1 MSKSMSAFEW
11 LLLSI
16 LAFLWGGSFFFTEI
30 AIPSIPPF
38 TIVAIR
44 VCLAA
49 LTLFAFCIVAKLQV
63 TFSYEILFAFVGM
76 GILNNAIPFSLIV
89 WGQTQIASSLAS
101 ILNATT
107 PLFTLVVA
115 HFLTI
120 DEKMNAKKLI
130 GVIVG
135 FAGVVIMIS
144 PQLIGQIN
152 GTILGQILVLGAALS
167 YAFSGVF
174 GRRFKKLGVNPVV
187 TATGQLTMS
196 SIILIPIALLIENPW
211 QLAVPDL
218 KVFFALGGLAILST
232 SLAYVIFFE
241 ILRRAGASN
250 LLLVTFLIPVTA
262 ILLGVLVLNE
272 TLYWEQVTGMFVLA
286 TGLLV
291 IDGRVLSYFRILPGD
306 KNN

>member
-1 MSKSMSAFEW
+1 MSAFEW

-30 AIPSIPPF
+30 AIPSVPPF
-38 TIVAIR
+38 TIVATR
-44 VCLAA
+44 VSLAA
-49 LTLFAFCIVAKLQV
+49 LTLFAFCVVAKLHV
-63 TFSYEILFAFVGM
+63 KISVEILFAFVGM
-76 GILNNAIPFSLIV
+76 GLLNNVIPFSLIV

-115 HFLTI
+115 HFLTV
-120 DEKMNAKKLI
+120 DEKMNLKKLV
-130 GVIVG
+130 GVVVG

-152 GTILGQILVLGAALS
+152 GTIIGQLFVLGAAIS

-174 GRRFKKLGVNPVV
+174 GRRFKKLGVNPVI

-196 SIILIPIALLIENPW
+196 SVVLIPIALLIDQPW
-211 QLAVPDL
+211 QLATPNL
-218 KVFFALGGLAILST
+218 EVFIALIGLAILST

-262 ILLGVLVLNE
+262 ILLGVFVLNE
-272 TLYWEQVTGMFVLA
+272 ILYWEQIIGMLVLA
-286 TGLLV
+286 AGLLV
-291 IDGRVLSYFRILPGD
+291 IDGRVLKFFRSRSNVQG
-306 KNN
+306 NQ